1 MKVFDEIWR
10 FLPTL
15 SGSSTSHVVE
25 LFFVVDNAS
34 SADSVG
40 VDSVAVRVTMAVKRP
55 MECFGKETRLRCM

>member
-1 MKVFDEIWR
+1 MKVFDHEVWR

-15 SGSSTSHVVE
+15 SGSSISQVVE

-40 VDSVAVRVTMAVKRP
+40 VDSVAVRVTMAVKRQ
-55 MECFGKETRLRCM
+55 MECSEKKQG